1 MYCCFKYYF
10 KREEEKVSV
19 FGPISKGDFER
30 NTLILRDERR
40 AKMMYDDVITLSII
54 RRRFHRFKT
63 SHHSPRAKEEDKEE
77 EKETL
82 LKKSASG

>member
-1 MYCCFKYYF
+1 MAASRLGTGFVYCCFKYYF

-40 AKMMYDDVITLSII
+40 AKMMMMM
-54 RRRFHRFKT
+54 
-63 SHHSPRAKEEDKEE
+63 
-77 EKETL
+77 
-82 LKKSASG
+82 